1 MRSTTLL
8 LLSILALSFTAC
20 KSKKYASEHSTNTE
34 KSQSAEMVPTSE
46 NGADSTDQWP
56 DEGKEQYNRVIKGV
70 ADSLF
75 FKIERTSCFGR
86 CPTYQI
92 SVFNSG
98 YVLYHGKRNVEKIGF
113 FEAQLNENQIK
124 LILERANEINYF
136 QLNDRYDGNM
146 TDVPSTITLIQY
158 NDDIKAVIDRVNG
171 PQSLK
176 QFQQEMDDL
185 LLNLDYNQIEKY

>member
-1 MRSTTLL
+1 MRLTTFL
-8 LLSILALSFTAC
+8 LLSILAFGFTAC
-20 KSKKYASEHSTNTE
+20 KSKKATSEHSTATE

-46 NGADSTDQWP
+46 NEANQWP

-70 ADSLF
+70 SDSLF

-113 FEAQLNENQIK
+113 FEAQLNEDQIK

-171 PQSLK
+171 PQPLK
-176 QFQQEMDDL
+176 QFQQEMDNL

>member
-20 KSKKYASEHSTNTE
+20 KSKKDASENSTNTE

-46 NGADSTDQWP
+46 TGADSTDQWP

-171 PQSLK
+171 PQPLK